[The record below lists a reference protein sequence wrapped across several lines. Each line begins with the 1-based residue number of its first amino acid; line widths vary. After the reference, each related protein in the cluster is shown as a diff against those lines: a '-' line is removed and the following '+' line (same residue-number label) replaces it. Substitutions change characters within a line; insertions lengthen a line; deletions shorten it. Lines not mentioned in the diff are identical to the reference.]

1 LATVSSIDDLLAQ
14 ERELLAKL
22 DVVRREI
29 SGLMRAHR
37 IEGKVLTQRQ
47 EQVLGMVR
55 SGKLNKEI
63 AGTLNIS
70 ERGAKF
76 HVSCLLRI
84 YAVKSRREL

>member
-29 SGLMRAHR
+29 AGIVRLHR
-37 IEGKVLTQRQ
+37 IEARTLTPRQRQ
-47 EQVLGMVR
+47 VLVMVMD
-55 SGKLNKEI
+55 GKSNKEI
-63 AGTLNIS
+63 AVALGIGDRTV
-70 ERGAKF
+70 KF
-76 HVSCLLRI
+76 HISRLLLI